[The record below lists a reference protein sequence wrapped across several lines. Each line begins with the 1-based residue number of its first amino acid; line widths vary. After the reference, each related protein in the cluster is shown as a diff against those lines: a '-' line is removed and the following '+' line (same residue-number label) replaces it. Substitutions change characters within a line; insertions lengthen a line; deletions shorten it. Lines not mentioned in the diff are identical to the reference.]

1 MAGSAPLHLSGR
13 LPAPSGK
20 VARAAGRLSQDAAP
34 QWRQM
39 LGRERGPPHGAAQ
52 REREEGL
59 PSNQLAAAAPRCG
72 LAGGAAL
79 HCSRVRRR
87 RPNAG
92 CGGCG
97 GCGGCRQGWST
108 QAGPD
113 GCPRAAKLF
122 QLRIAGGAACS
133 RAACSTVRQ
142 CPSSAWVCFR
152 EEMEAAKP

>member
-79 HCSRVRRR
+79 HCARERRCGG
-87 RPNAG
+87 P
-92 CGGCG
+92 GGCG
-97 GCGGCRQGWST
+97 GEYRPAPA
-108 QAGPD
+108 AGRP
-113 GCPRAAKLF
+113 
-122 QLRIAGGAACS
+122 QLRVLTETATGARVCGSAQSAAGFS
-133 RAACSTVRQ
+133 PR
-142 CPSSAWVCFR
+142 WVCFGASPLGLSER
-152 EEMEAAKP
+152 SH